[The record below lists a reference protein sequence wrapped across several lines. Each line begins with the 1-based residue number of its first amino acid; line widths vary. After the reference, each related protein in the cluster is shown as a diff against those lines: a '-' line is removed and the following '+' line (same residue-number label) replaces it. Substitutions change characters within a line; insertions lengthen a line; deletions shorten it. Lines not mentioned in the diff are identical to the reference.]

1 MDGGVDPSSPGSRLD
16 ADHPENGVLI
26 PCLFTP
32 RRDASNSIRCWRNAN
47 LAKPSSPASATKAGC
62 ACAAYDDGGF
72 SGATL
77 DRPALQRLLADIA
90 AGRVDTAVVYKID
103 RLTRSLADF
112 AKIVEIL
119 EPRPLRPV
127 AVWVLRLIERW
138 LKAGILES
146 SGADACWAANAARS
160 VRFDASSSRLS
171 RSWR

>member
-1 MDGGVDPSSPGSRLD
+1 MPLPWRSGVELDRGDINPCPGAGDRCLEILCQTAIAIEPREGSLDDP
-16 ADHPENGVLI
+16 
-26 PCLFTP
+26 
-32 RRDASNSIRCWRNAN
+32 
-47 LAKPSSPASATKAGC
+47 
-62 ACAAYDDGGF
+62 AAWP
-72 SGATL
+72 L

-103 RLTRSLADF
+103 RLTRSFANF